1 MSFAKNAK
9 TIIYKKKNGEYPW
22 CALFRKI
29 LKIAV
34 KLVCLLCMALLCI
47 LGVLCGFLDN
57 FFLLS
62 VLVAFFFFF
71 FFFFYNNSMLIE
83 HAVYMNSLNG

>member
-1 MSFAKNAK
+1 MRLQCFPP
-9 TIIYKKKNGEYPW
+9 TRYVKNGEYPW

-47 LGVLCGFLDN
+47 LGVLYGFLDN

-62 VLVAFFFFF
+62 VLVALKKKKKKKGHLGGTDRV
-71 FFFFYNNSMLIE
+71 MLESDDNIII
-83 HAVYMNSLNG
+83 